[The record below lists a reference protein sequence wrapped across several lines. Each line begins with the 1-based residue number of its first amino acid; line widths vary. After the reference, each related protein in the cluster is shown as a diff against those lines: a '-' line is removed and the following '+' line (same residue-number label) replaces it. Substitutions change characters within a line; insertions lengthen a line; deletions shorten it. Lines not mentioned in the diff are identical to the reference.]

1 MNKRDVDKEWVGER
15 VMLIPLDEHGASGRE
30 LIGWLR
36 DIEDDGV
43 VFSKQF
49 YSDSLKRP
57 MSEKSKFW
65 PWERIGNVAPLFE
78 D

>member
-1 MNKRDVDKEWVGER
+1 MVKRDVHKEWVDKR
-15 VMLIPLDEHGASGRE
+15 VMLIPLDEHGASCRE

-36 DIEDDGV
+36 GIEDDGV
-43 VFSKQF
+43 MFSKQF
-49 YSDSLKRP
+49 YSDSLKSP
-57 MSEKSKFW
+57 MPETAKFW

>member
-1 MNKRDVDKEWVGER
+1 MNRRDVPKEWVGER

-36 DIEDDGV
+36 GIEDDGV
-43 VFSKQF
+43 MFAKQF
-49 YSDSLKRP
+49 YSDSLKRLMP
-57 MSEKSKFW
+57 ETAKFW
-65 PWERIGNVAPLFE
+65 PWGRIGSLAPTFE